1 MGFTTVI
8 PPADQRQYLVV
19 LDPCINFPE
28 GRFRGPLQARDS
40 IFLAQHF
47 EYARARGENWSWIDA
62 IEAAKLL
69 RSSGATP
76 DPNIADKL
84 KQAREILKDI
94 QALATANVDS
104 AIALPRHCRQK
115 SEHRFVTQN
124 LFPVITNYEERVRL
138 FEARKRRAELE
149 RRPGPW
155 QP

>member
-1 MGFTTVI
+1 MGFSTVI

-28 GRFRGPLQARDS
+28 GDFVVRSGKGLN
-40 IFLAQHF
+40 FLAQHF

-104 AIALPRHCRQK
+104 AIALRDTVVK
-115 SEHRFVTQN
+115 KANTV
-124 LFPVITNYEERVRL
+124 L
-138 FEARKRRAELE
+138 
-149 RRPGPW
+149 
-155 QP
+155 